1 MCMEFTGN
9 KVHVTDVGNLAPGE
23 KYRTPEGD
31 TLMVCATPIN
41 EVITTV
47 VNLRTGIIVTA
58 LSATKLGRDRAGRLY
73 ASRSLN
79 QVAPNLVQVE
89 GKLIDMNTEFND
101 LPGL

>member
-31 TLMVCATPIN
+31 TLMVCATPNN
-41 EVITTV
+41 EVSTTV
-47 VNLRTGIIVTA
+47 ANLRTGEISTA
-58 LSATKLGRDRAGRLY
+58 PSATKLGRDRAGRLY

-79 QVAPNLVQVE
+79 QVNSDVVQVRDDNVSE
-89 GKLIDMNTEFND
+89 L
-101 LPGL
+101 